1 MIIDFPNIPE
11 QRLPNFK
18 GGEKEYIARMFF
30 DGQNRIMYGRLE
42 PGASIGLHTHETSSE
57 IMYFL
62 EGRGKVLLADG
73 EERVAAGQCHYCPK
87 GHTHS
92 LVNDS
97 DADVMTIVTATPKAV
112 RKFIKGILLLHNLVK
127 AQRNRLSAHGL

>member
-42 PGASIGLHTHETSSE
+42 PGASIGLHTH
-57 IMYFL
+57 L
-62 EGRGKVLLADG
+62 
-73 EERVAAGQCHYCPK
+73 AGQ
-87 GHTHS
+87 GHRQS
-92 LVNDS
+92 ACLGQRRFARRQPG
-97 DADVMTIVTATPKAV
+97 AD
-112 RKFIKGILLLHNLVK
+112 
-127 AQRNRLSAHGL
+127 